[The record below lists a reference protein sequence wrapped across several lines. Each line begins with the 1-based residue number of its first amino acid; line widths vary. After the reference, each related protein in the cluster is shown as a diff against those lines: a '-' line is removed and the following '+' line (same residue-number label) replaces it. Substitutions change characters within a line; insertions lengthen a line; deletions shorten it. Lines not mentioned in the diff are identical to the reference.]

1 MKKNLV
7 YAGRLERLFAYLIDT
22 LILIVPGMLL
32 VALFKGNGLAT
43 LAAFLVS
50 LSYYTYFMASRWQAT
65 PGKRLMNIYIIR
77 SDNRMLTPR
86 DALERFLAFFMPSLP
101 IYTSLIPENVTPII
115 VFWLSMFWFSPILY
129 TVERMGMHDRL
140 CNTRVLVGRV
150 G

>member
-1 MKKNLV
+1 V
-7 YAGRLERLFAYLIDT
+7 
-22 LILIVPGMLL
+22 V
-32 VALFKGNGLAT
+32 T

-50 LSYYTYFMASRWQAT
+50 LSYYTYFVASRWQAT

-101 IYTSLIPENVTPII
+101 IYISFMPDNVTPII

-129 TVERMGMHDRL
+129 TPERTGVHDRL

-150 G
+150 GA